1 MSKLLLLPL
10 GAVAAVSAVAIG
22 ISTVG
27 SSLAVTLPASPP
39 PAVSSGAASAIPGA
53 PTALTYAYE
62 QLGKPYEWG
71 ASGPDSFDCSGLTYA
86 AYEQAGVAIP
96 RTSEQQWLALP
107 HVPFGSMRP
116 GDLVFFNPGEF
127 AAGLPGHVGIYVGDG
142 RMIDAPHTGAVVRV
156 DSVVSFGEYVGAGR
170 PLGPS

>member
-10 GAVAAVSAVAIG
+10 GAVAAVSTLAIG

-27 SSLAVTLPASPP
+27 SSLAVTRPASPP
-39 PAVSSGAASAIPGA
+39 RAVSSGAASAIRGA
-53 PTALTYAYE
+53 PAVLTYAYE
-62 QLGKPYEWG
+62 QLGKPYQWG

-96 RTSEQQWLALP
+96 RTSEQQWLALA
-107 HVPFGSMRP
+107 HVPSSSMRP

-127 AAGLPGHVGIYVGDG
+127 AAGLPGHVGIYIGAG
-142 RMIDAPHTGAVVRV
+142 RMIDAPHTGTVVRIDLV
-156 DSVVSFGEYVGAGR
+156 AAFGAYVGAAR
-170 PLGPS
+170 P